1 MDAEDRARA
10 TASGSEKWDPG
21 AIVRSARLA
30 QGLTLA
36 QVGDRTGYSAAQVS
50 RYERGITPLTDVTV
64 LRRFADALGIPPQ
77 RFGLTPAPPRPEQR
91 HAHTIS
97 VRNAY
102 PRLPPPRVSTGPR
115 PEEGEDPVRRRQL
128 MASLV
133 VTAATTAGSPLL
145 NGSDEQVGDADAGGL
160 LVARVRDAMLGLR
173 TTALLPPDRIRGHLA
188 SALAD
193 FHACRYHNLATRLP
207 HLICAGHAL
216 TADGGDPNHHALL
229 AQVYLLATRMLI
241 KLDDQQLGWMAA
253 DRARITADASGHSL
267 IAAEAARNLAVLA
280 RKAGWHAQALSI
292 ALGAADHPDLRG
304 GGPSHTAQ
312 RGLLIQ
318 SAAYTLA
325 RSGDQQGMRQ
335 LTDDAAAIAAGLGG
349 ATLLRDHGGGFNPT
363 TVQLHRIS
371 AENSAGDP
379 SAAIAAARKIPP
391 QTLPTIERRARY
403 HTDLATAFGQWG
415 RRDDCIRALLSA
427 EHQAPEE
434 THTRPAVRALI
445 SGLLVSGPTN
455 PELRGL
461 AARCGIQ

>member
-1 MDAEDRARA
+1 MDAGHRARA
-10 TASGSEKWDPG
+10 AAGNETADPG
-21 AIVRSARLA
+21 AIVRSVRLA
-30 QGLTLA
+30 QRLTLA
-36 QVGDRTGYSAAQVS
+36 QVGRRAGYSAAQVS
-50 RYERGITPLTDVTV
+50 RYERGITPLTNITV
-64 LRRFADALGIPPQ
+64 LRRFADALAIPPQ
-77 RFGLTPAPPRPEQR
+77 RFGLTPDPPRPEQR
-91 HAHTIS
+91 HGNTIS
-97 VRNAY
+97 ANNAY
-102 PRLPPPRVSTGPR
+102 PRLPPPKVTSRPR

-128 MASLV
+128 MANLV
-133 VTAATTAGSPLL
+133 VTAATAAGSPLL
-145 NGSDEQVGDADAGGL
+145 NGSAASVDDAAVGDL
-160 LVARVRDAMLGLR
+160 LLARVRDAMLGLR
-173 TTALLPPDRIRGHLA
+173 TTTLLPPDRIRAQLA

-193 FHACRYHNLATRLP
+193 FHACRYSNLATRLP
-207 HLICAGHAL
+207 QLICAAHAL
-216 TADGGDPNHHALL
+216 TTDGGDPDHHALL
-229 AQVYLLATRMLI
+229 AQVYLLTTRMLI

-253 DRARITADASGHSL
+253 DRARVTADTGGHPL

-292 ALGAADHPDLRG
+292 TLAAADHPDLRG
-304 GGPSHTAQ
+304 RGPSHTAQ

-335 LTDDAAAIAAGLGG
+335 LTDEAAAIATELGG
-349 ATLLRDHGGGFNPT
+349 ATLLRDHGGGFTPT

-379 SAAIAAARKIPP
+379 SAAIAAARKVPP
-391 QTLPTIERRARY
+391 QTLPTVERRARY
-403 HTDLATAFGQWG
+403 YTDVAGVFGQWG

-445 SGLLVSGPTN
+445 SGLLVSGRTN

-461 AARCGIQ
+461 AARCGIW

>member
-1 MDAEDRARA
+1 MDARNRARA
-10 TASGSEKWDPG
+10 TAAENEKTDPG
-21 AIVRSARLA
+21 AIVRNARLT

-36 QVGDRTGYSAAQVS
+36 QVGDQAGYSAAQVS

-64 LRRFADALGIPPQ
+64 LRRFADALAIPPQ
-77 RFGLTPAPPRPEQR
+77 RFGLTPAPPRLVQR
-91 HAHTIS
+91 HENTIS
-97 VRNAY
+97 AKNTY

-128 MASLV
+128 IVSLV

-145 NGSDEQVGDADAGGL
+145 NGSAAPVDDAAVGGL
-160 LVARVRDAMLGLR
+160 LIAGVRDAMLGLH
-173 TTALLPPDRIRGHLA
+173 TTTLLPPDRIRVHLA
-188 SALAD
+188 RALAD
-193 FHACRYHNLATRLP
+193 FHTCRYRSLATSLP
-207 HLICAGHAL
+207 QLICTGHAL
-216 TADGGDPNHHALL
+216 TAEGDPDHHTLL
-229 AQVYLLATRMLI
+229 AEVYLLATRMLI

-253 DRARITADASGHSL
+253 DRAHIAADAGGHPL

-280 RKAGWHAQALSI
+280 RKAGWQPQALSI
-292 ALGAADHPDLRG
+292 ALAAADHPDLRG

-335 LTDDAAAIAAGLGG
+335 LTDEAAAIAAELGS

-379 SAAIAAARKIPP
+379 GAAIAAARKIAP
-391 QTLPTIERRARY
+391 QTLPTVERRTRY
-403 HTDLATAFGQWG
+403 YTDLARAFGHWG
-415 RRDDCIRALLSA
+415 RRDDCIHALLAA

-434 THTRPAVRALI
+434 THTRPAVRALV
-445 SGLLVSGPTN
+445 SGLLVSGRTH

-461 AARCGIQ
+461 AARCGIR